1 MARFMLLMRG
11 GAMEYVDYSAE
22 EIQKAIEKYETWAR
36 RLIQQGQLRGGD
48 KLRDDGGRLV
58 HSQAGQIVVDGPF
71 TETKETIGGYYLVEA
86 ASYTEAVEIA
96 RTCPILAAGG
106 AVEVREIEPK

>member
-1 MARFMLLMRG
+1 MAHFMLLMRG
-11 GAMEYVDYSAE
+11 GALEYQAFSPEQIQQA
-22 EIQKAIEKYETWAR
+22 IQKYEDWAR

-58 HSQAGQIVVDGPF
+58 HNQNGQIVVDGPF
-71 TETKETIGGYYLVEA
+71 AETKETIGGYYLVETA
-86 ASYTEAVEIA
+86 GYAEAVEIA

-106 AVEVREIEPK
+106 SVEVREIEPR

>member
-1 MARFMLLMRG
+1 MAQFMLLMRG
-11 GAMEYVDYSAE
+11 GAMEYQAFSPEQIQQA
-22 EIQKAIEKYETWAR
+22 IQKYEDWAR
-36 RLIQQGQLRGGD
+36 RLIQQGQLHGGD

-58 HSQAGQIVVDGPF
+58 HSQNGQIVVDGPF

-86 ASYTEAVEIA
+86 PGYAEAVEIA

-106 AVEVREIEPK
+106 SVEVREIEPR

>member
-1 MARFMLLMRG
+1 MVQFMLLMRG
-11 GAMEYVDYSAE
+11 GAMEYVDYSPEQIQQA
-22 EIQKAIEKYETWAR
+22 IQKYEAWAR

-58 HSQAGQIVVDGPF
+58 HSPAGQIVVDGPF
-71 TETKETIGGYYLVEA
+71 AETKETIGGYYLVEA
-86 ASYTEAVEIA
+86 AGYVEAVDIA

-106 AVEVREIEPK
+106 SVEVREIEPK